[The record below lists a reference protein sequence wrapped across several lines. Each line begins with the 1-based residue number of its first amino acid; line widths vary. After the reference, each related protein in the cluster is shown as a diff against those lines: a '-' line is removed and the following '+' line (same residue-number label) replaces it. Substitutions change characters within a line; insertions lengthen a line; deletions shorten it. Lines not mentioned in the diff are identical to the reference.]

1 MKLANPEPTSNQTS
15 ISMCTHED
23 SKVQVNWLQEAKSS
37 KGGIEKVVTFLPDS
51 LVSPHPCTRVMGT
64 KQGGASMIFEALWL
78 DDWEDGGNPQLYVLS
93 SRVLNHFINSKMNS
107 YLHA

>member
-37 KGGIEKVVTFLPDS
+37 KGGIEKVVTFLPD
-51 LVSPHPCTRVMGT
+51 
-64 KQGGASMIFEALWL
+64 
-78 DDWEDGGNPQLYVLS
+78 
-93 SRVLNHFINSKMNS
+93 
-107 YLHA
+107 